1 MSIVKRLGESAGR
14 ARRAGAR
21 RPAMSMLAIA
31 VAVAVIASIVFLG
44 VSPWAILLL
53 GVFWALYWM
62 VFGWLMPPKSQWP
75 RGRE

>member
-1 MSIVKRLGESAGR
+1 
-14 ARRAGAR
+14 
-21 RPAMSMLAIA
+21 MSMLAIA

-44 VSPWAILLL
+44 VSPWAIVLL